1 VPGSKVHFVC
11 FVILFLS
18 SFFSSCLK
26 NIVRL
31 SSGFETAL
39 NESVKNCKALAQ
51 AAEQREADRMAMSKT
66 ISAFCR
72 AFGLDDVPSGSS
84 PQSHLRALGGHV
96 RSRLRG

>member
-1 VPGSKVHFVC
+1 VAIGYGRSAQAMASQQRARAEGMFCLLCDFV
-11 FVILFLS
+11 LA

-51 AAEQREADRMAMSKT
+51 AAEQKEADSMAMSEA
-66 ISAFCR
+66 ISAFC
-72 AFGLDDVPSGSS
+72 
-84 PQSHLRALGGHV
+84 
-96 RSRLRG
+96 